1 MSSASLNRLV
11 QAALY
16 AAALCVAPSAVAQA
30 QIVDIAQPRATD
42 VSQNGAGEQYYRLQ
56 VLQEEVR
63 QLRGLVEELSYTLD
77 KVRLQQEGD
86 YLDLDRRLAAIVQQG
101 GGAAV
106 EGGGEAE
113 QPSAL
118 SAEQLAMVERD
129 YNAATDLLLKQ
140 RDIDAAAVAYQAHIS
155 RYAAS
160 PYLANAWYWLGEIAL
175 LRGDQ
180 SEAESA
186 FSTILRDYSG
196 QPKAVDAKFKL
207 AKIYAESGDRE
218 LAKKLFGELADGE
231 SGTAIKAR
239 AYLRDNF

>member
-1 MSSASLNRLV
+1 MSLV
-11 QAALY
+11 RCY
-16 AAALCVAPSAVAQA
+16 RIGHAALCAVLVLGAPSLAAQA
-30 QIVDIAQPRATD
+30 RIVDITQPAEP
-42 VSQNGAGEQYYRLQ
+42 VSQAGSGEQYYQLQ

-86 YLDLDRRLAAIVQQG
+86 YLDLDRRLAALDQHS
-101 GGAAV
+101 GASAA
-106 EGGGEAE
+106 EPADEAG
-113 QPSAL
+113 QVSVL
-118 SAEQLAMVERD
+118 SAEQLAEVESD

-140 RDIDAAAVAYQAHIS
+140 RDIDAAATAYQAHIQ
-155 RYAAS
+155 RYPTS

-180 SEAESA
+180 TAAESA
-186 FSTILRDYSG
+186 FSAILRDYVDHA
-196 QPKAVDAKFKL
+196 KAVDAKFKL

-218 LAKKLFGELADGE
+218 LAKKLFEELAAGE